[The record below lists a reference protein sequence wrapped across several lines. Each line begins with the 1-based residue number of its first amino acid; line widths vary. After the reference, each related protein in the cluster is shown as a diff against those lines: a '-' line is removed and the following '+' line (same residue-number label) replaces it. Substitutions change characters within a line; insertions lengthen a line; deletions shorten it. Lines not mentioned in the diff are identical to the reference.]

1 MATPSA
7 AVRSARPTSPLDAR
21 ATALSLLA
29 QAGHPGGPT
38 LDQLWQSRTPLE
50 RFAPRDRALIQTL
63 VRGVLRWRGRLDF
76 IIAALSKSPLSRLD
90 PCILNILRLGLFQLH
105 HLDRIPDSAAV
116 DTAVELA
123 KKQVSARSGG
133 FVNALLRNSRRR
145 PPCFPDPGRDP
156 VHGLAVSCSFPAW
169 LIRRWLDRW
178 GLAETQALC
187 EAINHIPGITVR
199 ANPLQ
204 SSCQAVSACLSP
216 ETADLQAGRYA
227 PDALCF
233 SRANPPIPAL
243 PGFASGHFA
252 IQDEAAQLV
261 SHLLAPQPGERVL
274 DACAG
279 RGGKTGHLAALMQNQ
294 GAIHAWDQDEGRLR
308 ALNAEM
314 DRLGV
319 SIVRTARRDLNQPLE
334 PEPNACFDRVLVDA
348 PCSGLGVLRRH
359 PDGKWRVQ
367 KRDLPDYGKRQR
379 RFLNRLAPL
388 VKPGGILVYAVCSRE
403 PEENQAVVKAFLKQN
418 RDFKIQR
425 PGPAFPASAQA
436 LIDESGYL
444 KTLVH
449 QHQTDGFFAVAFER
463 QAPLRQSA

>member
-7 AVRSARPTSPLDAR
+7 AAPSASPAPDAR
-21 ATALSLLA
+21 ATALCLLE
-29 QAGHPGGPT
+29 QAGQPGGPT
-38 LDQLWQSRTPLE
+38 LDQLWQGPIPWS
-50 RFAPRDRALIQTL
+50 RFAPRDRALIQIL

-90 PCILNILRLGLFQLH
+90 PRILNILRLGLFQLH

-123 KKQVSARSGG
+123 KTKVSARSGG

-145 PPCFPDPGRDP
+145 PPRFPDPRPDP
-156 VHGLAVSCSFPAW
+156 VHWLATTRSFPPW

-178 GLAETQALC
+178 GMAETQALC
-187 EAINHIPGITVR
+187 DAINRLPAITVR
-199 ANPLQ
+199 VNPLQ
-204 SSCQAVSACLSP
+204 SSCQEVSAALEP
-216 ETADLQAGRYA
+216 ETAELRAGRYA

-233 SRANPPIPAL
+233 ARATVPIPEL
-243 PGFASGHFA
+243 PGFEAGHFA
-252 IQDEAAQLV
+252 VQDEAAQLV
-261 SHLLAPQPGERVL
+261 SHLLAPWPGQTVL

-279 RGGKTGHLAALMQNQ
+279 RGGKTGHLAALMRNQ
-294 GAIHAWDQDEGRLR
+294 GAIHAWDQSEEKLCS
-308 ALNAEM
+308 LKAEM
-314 DRLGV
+314 ERLGV
-319 SIVRTARRDLNQPLE
+319 SIVHPQLGDLNQPPD
-334 PEPNACFDRVLVDA
+334 PEESPRFDRVLVDA

-359 PDGKWRVQ
+359 PDGKWRVRQ
-367 KRDLPDYGKRQR
+367 QDLAGYGKRQL

-403 PEENQAVVKAFLKQN
+403 PEENQAVAKAFLKQN
-418 RDFKIQR
+418 QDFQIHV
-425 PGPAFPASAQA
+425 PGPAFPASARA
-436 LIDESGYL
+436 LIDRRGYL

-463 QAPLRQSA
+463 QAPMPRS